1 MTEKTHNGI
10 CIYAEITP
18 SKTLAGVTLELIAK
32 AKELKEKLEGEEVS
46 ALIITGE
53 TELDSI
59 TEELSKA
66 GADNI
71 WLVQDEKLKQYSTD
85 LYAKAACDTVAMK
98 KPSIMLIGATTQGRD
113 LGPRISSALDTG
125 LTADCTEIDINEKGQ
140 LAATRPTFGGGLMAT
155 ILCRNYPQ
163 MATVRPKVMPKAKL
177 DCDKSAN
184 VENITVDFSD
194 TPVRTEILELI
205 QCLDETT
212 ACNIDEA
219 EIIVAGG
226 KGMKNA
232 QNFKILEDL
241 ANTLGG
247 AVGATRAA
255 VDAGWV
261 DHSVQVGQTGK
272 TVVPKLY
279 IACAISGAI
288 QHLAGMNASDTI
300 IAINKDP
307 KAPIFSVA
315 TYGIVGDV
323 FEVVPKL
330 TEAIKEI
337 KKQKGEYCNYDD
349 ISSCKV

>member
-1 MTEKTHNGI
+1 MTENTEHKGI

-18 SKTLAGVTLELIAK
+18 DKALAGVTLELIAK
-32 AKELKEKLEGEEVS
+32 AKELSEKLEGEEVS
-46 ALIITGE
+46 ALIVTGE
-53 TELDSI
+53 SDLENVIDD
-59 TEELSKA
+59 LSKA
-66 GADNI
+66 GAQNV

-85 LYAKAACDTVAMK
+85 LYAKAACDVVAMK

-113 LGPRISSALDTG
+113 LGPRISSKLDTG

-163 MATVRPKVMPKAKL
+163 MATVRPKVMPKAEMTSENK
-177 DCDKSAN
+177 AQI
-184 VENITVDFSD
+184 ENISIDFSN

-205 QCLDETT
+205 KNIQ
-212 ACNIDEA
+212 ASGASIDEA

-241 ANTLGG
+241 AEALGG

-255 VDAGWV
+255 VDAGWA

-288 QHLAGMNASDTI
+288 QHLAGMNASDVI

-315 TYGIVGDV
+315 SYGIVGDV

-330 TEAIKEI
+330 TEAIKAA
-337 KKQKGEYCNYDD
+337 KQQEV
-349 ISSCKV
+349 KV